1 MILVLFAIW
10 RRSNDLVRLKPLA
23 FLSILHY
30 TINMIK
36 DILDLALAFVVG
48 SFVMICAA
56 WFAHVICH

>member
-1 MILVLFAIW
+1 M
-10 RRSNDLVRLKPLA
+10 
-23 FLSILHY
+23 
-30 TINMIK
+30 TK